1 MRQLP
6 RTRNS
11 ASLPLAQEERL
22 QALKV
27 EAKEIAPEVVPEVK
41 APKEAPAEVMFLEHL
56 GRFELRALKLRF
68 QVKVNKNGA
77 KLGCAVESLLK
88 EYCIVKR
95 VDPGSPLKDVKAFDR
110 VLKAGYL
117 EVSSNGQ
124 SYRGGRAFREGVIE
138 TV

>member
-1 MRQLP
+1 M
-6 RTRNS
+6 
-11 ASLPLAQEERL
+11 
-22 QALKV
+22 
-27 EAKEIAPEVVPEVK
+27 PEVK
-41 APKEAPAEVMFLEHL
+41 APKEAPAEAMFLEHL
-56 GRFELRALKLRF
+56 GRFELTALKLRF

-117 EVSSNGQ
+117 EVSSNRQ
-124 SYRGGRAFREGVIE
+124 SYRGGRAFREVSLKRCE
-138 TV
+138 TVHLGHATRWMVRVRAPVAW